1 MTTFRIK
8 RYHPESDAKP
18 NWQSYELETDES
30 MTILQALQQLREKQD
45 PTLSWRSS
53 CRMGVCGSCAMVVN
67 GQAVLACNTRVHA
80 VDHKAVRIEP
90 LANLEV
96 IKDLVTDL
104 EPAMSH
110 HKRLKPYIIR
120 DDFEE
125 HWEDGRELSQTPG
138 ELLDY
143 MQFSYCMKCCACIS
157 ACPTV
162 AIHAGFPGP
171 MPLAQAHRYNADTR
185 DGGFEE
191 RSEVVSEHTDLA
203 HCHYAG
209 ECSRVCPKGVDPA
222 RAIQLM
228 KRDMVMSLFRRKRRE
243 PAKLVDPIPASPI
256 GELDE
261 GLVPPARTVSHS
273 DK

>member
-1 MTTFRIK
+1 MTTIRIK

-18 NWQSYELETDES
+18 YWQSYELDTDES
-30 MTILQALQQLREKQD
+30 MTILQALQQLREQQD
-45 PTLSWRSS
+45 ATLSWRSS

-80 VDHKAVRIEP
+80 VDKGKITIEP

-96 IKDLVTDL
+96 VKDLVTDL
-104 EPAMSH
+104 EPAFDYH
-110 HKRLKPYIIR
+110 RQLKPYIIR

-125 HWEDGRELSQTPG
+125 HWHDGRELSQSPD

-143 MQFSYCMKCCACIS
+143 MQFSYCIKCGACLS
-157 ACPTV
+157 SCPTV
-162 AIHAGFPGP
+162 AMHTGFPGP
-171 MPLAQAHRYNADTR
+171 MPLAQAHRYNRDTR
-185 DGGFEE
+185 DDGFDE
-191 RSEVVSEHTDLA
+191 RAEVVSEHTDLA

-228 KRDMVMSLFRRKRRE
+228 KRDMVMSLFRVKRKT
-243 PAKLVDPIPASPI
+243 PAQLVDPIPASPSGKI
-256 GELDE
+256 DE
-261 GLVPPARTVSHS
+261 GLVPPARTVSNGN
-273 DK
+273 K